1 MMNLRDQ
8 VIKTIK
14 KTFKNRGYIN
24 GQLPYKEVYKFVE
37 HYNNRKHRTLSSILK
52 RPTTPAEVHND
63 FKLEVAII
71 KNRIEENKKIK
82 QRDGW
87 LIPKNTTVK
96 VYKDIDMSKNNRTT
110 RIDKYIVNRNIGNI
124 YEIINKRT
132 GEPEFISRIKI
143 SRD

>member
-1 MMNLRDQ
+1 MC
-8 VIKTIK
+8 VC
-14 KTFKNRGYIN
+14 
-24 GQLPYKEVYKFVE
+24 
-37 HYNNRKHRTLSSILK
+37 
-52 RPTTPAEVHND
+52 
-63 FKLEVAII
+63 II

-110 RIDKYIVNRNIGNI
+110 RIDKYIVNRNIDNI

-143 SRD
+143 ARD